1 MAASGFH
8 DERPQDAAD
17 AGSGPEGMGQVL
29 TPWIAE
35 EEIASAVSRLARELD
50 GGDWGPGLVLVGV
63 LTGGFV
69 FLADLMR
76 QMQTPVHRI
85 DFIKAESYGA
95 GQDSSG
101 TVKILYGPS
110 SEAVRGR
117 PVVVV
122 EDIIDTG
129 ITTAA
134 VLEHLER
141 LEPSSLEVCALL
153 DKPSRRRVDARARF
167 VGITIPDQFV
177 VGYGMDLDQRYRQL
191 PGIHYIEAS
200 PEHREQACD

>member
-1 MAASGFH
+1 MATSGFH
-8 DERPQDAAD
+8 DERQQDTAT
-17 AGSGPEGMGQVL
+17 AGSGSADMGQVL

-50 GGDWGPGLVLVGV
+50 EVDWGPGLVLVGV
-63 LTGGFV
+63 LTGSFV
-69 FLADLMR
+69 FLADLVR
-76 QMQTPVHRI
+76 QMETPVHRI

-101 TVKILYGPS
+101 AVKILYGPAA
-110 SEAVRGR
+110 EAVLGH

-129 ITTAA
+129 ITTTA

-141 LEPSSLEVCALL
+141 LEPASLEVCALL

-167 VGITIPDQFV
+167 VGITIPDRFV
-177 VGYGMDLDQRYRQL
+177 VGYGMDLGQRYRQL
-191 PGIHYIEAS
+191 PGIHYIEAP
-200 PEHREQACD
+200 PEGEGQAGD

>member
-8 DERPQDAAD
+8 YERPQDAAD
-17 AGSGPEGMGQVL
+17 AGSGPAGMGQPL
-29 TPWIAE
+29 TPWISE
-35 EEIASAVSRLARELD
+35 EEITSAVSRLARELD
-50 GGDWGPGLVLVGV
+50 GGDWGSGLVLVGV
-63 LTGGFV
+63 LTGSFV
-69 FLADLMR
+69 FLADLIR

-95 GQDSSG
+95 EQDSSG
-101 TVKILYGPS
+101 AVNILYSPAA
-110 SEAVRGR
+110 EAVHGH

-141 LEPSSLEVCALL
+141 LGPASLEVCALL

-167 VGITIPDQFV
+167 VGITIPDRFV

-191 PGIHYIEAS
+191 PGIYYIEAP
-200 PEHREQACD
+200 PESEG

>member
-8 DERPQDAAD
+8 DESPQDSAD
-17 AGSGPEGMGQVL
+17 VSSSPAGMGQPL
-29 TPWIAE
+29 TPWISQGD
-35 EEIASAVSRLARELD
+35 IASAVSRLARELD
-50 GGDWGPGLVLVGV
+50 QLDWAPGLVLVGV
-63 LTGGFV
+63 LTGSFV
-69 FLADLMR
+69 FLADLVR
-76 QMQTPVHRI
+76 QLQTPIHRI
-85 DFIKAESYGA
+85 DFIKTESYGA
-95 GQDSSG
+95 GQNSSG
-101 TVKILYGPS
+101 AVNILYGPAA
-110 SEAVRGR
+110 EAVRGH

-167 VGITIPDQFV
+167 VGITIPDRFV

-191 PGIHYIEAS
+191 PGIHYIAATQED
-200 PEHREQACD
+200 EGQAGG